1 MAPLKA
7 FGPNEM
13 PSLFY
18 QHFWGVV
25 DHDVTNY
32 VLSWLNSSTLPHPIN
47 HTIVTLIPKTI
58 NPEHVQEYQP
68 ISLCNVFNKFF
79 SKVLAN
85 RLKKI
90 LPSII
95 TKYQSAFAKDRLIT
109 DNILIAFETLHRIIN
124 QVIWVSWL

>member
-1 MAPLKA
+1 M
-7 FGPNEM
+7 
-13 PSLFY
+13 
-18 QHFWGVV
+18 

-32 VLSWLNSSTLPHPIN
+32 VLSWLNSGTLPHPIN

-68 ISLCNVFNKFF
+68 ISLCNVLNKIF
-79 SKVLAN
+79 SIVLAN

-95 TKYQSAFAKDRLIT
+95 TKHQSTFAKDRLIT

-124 QVIWVSWL
+124 QVIRVSWL